1 VAKLASLMDYYYET
15 MYPELKM
22 LEEHRLKILSKLKKI
37 ALVLS
42 VLFLGLNWIATQS
55 ALMEATHAFAASA
68 MGGVMLFLFFYRY
81 EKKGYDSLF
90 KDNVIEKVI
99 AFIDPTLHYQKEA
112 FISESEYR
120 YSRLLPQSYDRFQ
133 GSDLVQGE
141 RDGVA
146 LRFSSLHVEE
156 KRQTKDNKDEWHT
169 LFQGLFFVADF
180 HKHFKGRTYIFPDVA
195 ERSLGGI
202 GTWLQGLHRE
212 HGTLIK
218 LDHTE
223 FEKQFVVYG
232 DDTVEAHYIL
242 NHAFMERIVSFYE
255 KERKNL
261 FIGFVDGKMYLA
273 MEYTQALFEPKLTQS
288 VLAFAHMKSY
298 FERLEM
304 VFGIVEAFKLNQTL
318 WSKYT

>member
-1 VAKLASLMDYYYET
+1 MAKLASLMDYYYET
-15 MYPELKM
+15 MYPELKT
-22 LEEHRLKILSKLKKI
+22 LEEHRLRVLSKLKKI
-37 ALVLS
+37 ALILS
-42 VLFLGLNWIATQS
+42 VLFLIVNWIAIQS
-55 ALMEATHAFAASA
+55 ALIEGTNALAASA

-81 EKKGYDSLF
+81 EKKGYDALF

-133 GSDLVQGE
+133 GSDLVEGE

-180 HKHFKGRTYIFPDVA
+180 HKHFKGRTYIFPDIA

-288 VLAFAHMKSY
+288 VLAFAHIKSY

>member
-1 VAKLASLMDYYYET
+1 VAKLASLMDYYYES
-15 MYPELKM
+15 MYPELKR
-22 LEEHRLKILSKLKKI
+22 LEERRLHILSKLKKS
-37 ALVLS
+37 ALILS
-42 VLFLGLNWIATQS
+42 IVFLCLNWMVIEA
-55 ALMEATHAFAASA
+55 ALMESTHALAASA
-68 MGGVMLFLFFYRY
+68 MGAVMIFLFFYRY
-81 EKKGYDSLF
+81 EKKSYDACF
-90 KDNVIEKVI
+90 KDNVIEKI
-99 AFIDPTLHYQKEA
+99 ITFIDPTLRYQKEA

-120 YSRLLPQSYDRFQ
+120 YSRLLPQTYDRFS
-133 GSDLVQGE
+133 GSDLVEGQ

-146 LRFSSLHVEE
+146 LRFSALHVEE
-156 KRQTKDNKDEWHT
+156 KRQTKNNKDEWHT

-180 HKHFKGRTYIFPDVA
+180 HKHFKGRTYIFPDIA
-195 ERSLGGI
+195 ERSFGGI
-202 GTWLQGLHRE
+202 GSWLQGLNHE
-212 HGTLIK
+212 HGALIK
-218 LDHTE
+218 LDHTA

-273 MEYTQALFEPKLTQS
+273 MEHTQTLFEPKLTQS
-288 VLAFAHMKSY
+288 VLTFAHIKSY

-318 WSKYT
+318 WSKYP